1 MSKEVKLYRT
11 PKYEKFSYQVK
22 NTIVLNPFFW
32 FSAIWL
38 IVLLLY
44 LMNFCEIYPTI
55 DLGLLFFFLVIIIC
69 SFIFCYIYQKKFL
82 KPNFCFTLKNTK
94 PNYLL
99 GTICLL
105 TFLVEV
111 AYSKKIPLLDTLA
124 GDGGSYYEFGLPSLT
139 FVFVSLRIALVVL
152 SSAKL
157 IYFKENRL
165 QNFILLII
173 PCIIFLL
180 TYTRGILFFSLMI
193 VVLIWFSKYK
203 LSFKTLVILFL
214 LVLMG
219 CFVFNI
225 LGNIRQSSPW
235 YDSSYLINIS
245 GFRFGD
251 TVLSHFS
258 WIIVYLV
265 SPLGN
270 LNFNVLNSAQNLNFF
285 GLISQLIPD
294 FLSKRIFPEFTSE
307 ISLVQPG
314 LNVSS
319 TFAGVFKYGGIL
331 GMYIGFIEL
340 VIFIFLIAKITLKNN
355 TIFIASTASLS
366 AVCIITF
373 FTNPISYSGY
383 SLFILI
389 LLLELLLLKKD
400 SKRFYLRQISARKC
414 IN

>member
-1 MSKEVKLYRT
+1 MDNKLKLYRRS
-11 PKYEKFSYQVK
+11 KCNKFSYQVK
-22 NTIVLNPFFW
+22 NTIILNPFFW
-32 FSAIWL
+32 FSIVWFFVL
-38 IVLLLY
+38 ILY

-55 DLGLLFFFLVIIIC
+55 DSELLFFFLVIIV
-69 SFIFCYIYQKKFL
+69 SSSIFAYFFQKIFL
-82 KPNFCFTLKNTK
+82 KTNFCFALKNTK
-94 PNYLL
+94 PSYFL
-99 GTICLL
+99 GTFCLL

-139 FVFVSLRIALVVL
+139 FIFVSLRIALVVL
-152 SSAKL
+152 SSVKL
-157 IYFKENRL
+157 FYFRKHRL
-165 QNFILLII
+165 QNFILLLI
-173 PCIIFLL
+173 PCMIFLL
-180 TYTRGILFFSLMI
+180 TYTRGILFFSLII
-193 VVLIWFSKYK
+193 VVLIWFSKRK
-203 LSFKTLVILFL
+203 LSIKALVALFL
-214 LVLMG
+214 LALIG
-219 CFVFNI
+219 CFIFNV

-245 GFRFGD
+245 GFRFGN
-251 TVLSHFS
+251 TILSNFS

-270 LNFNVLNSAQNLNFF
+270 LNFNVLNSTQNLDIF
-285 GLISQLIPD
+285 GLLSQLIPD

-307 ISLVQPG
+307 IFLVQPG

-319 TFAGVFKYGGIL
+319 AFAGVFKYGGIL
-331 GMYIGFIEL
+331 GMYISFIEL
-340 VIFIFLIAKITLKNN
+340 ALFIFLIAKITLKNN
-355 TIFIASTASLS
+355 TIFIATAASLS

-383 SLFILI
+383 SFFIVF

-400 SKRFYLRQISARKC
+400 SKRYYLRRINTRKC